1 MKRSALVCMIA
12 AGTLMSQSAWAQGQ
26 GAAAKKSGGNNA
38 AGAPGQGGPG
48 GGGGRGGPGG
58 PGGGGLGGMGGFG
71 GMRGMMG
78 GGGMMGRIAMS
89 PAVLIRSEAVQ
100 KEIKLT
106 AEQKEKLKKADEE
119 QNQKRQKAFEDMRNQ
134 AQQKQGG
141 QQGQAGQQGGGG
153 RGGRGGGID
162 FTAMR
167 QMGEQMAKDAEAGI
181 NKILT
186 AAQKKRLAEIALQ
199 VEGPMVIMEREDIAK
214 KLNITPPQRLKLTQV
229 KAQSEQ
235 AQEQIRGQ
243 MGQIFGGG
251 PGGPGAGGPGAGG
264 GQGGGRGGRGNQA
277 GQGAQQP
284 GGNNNGGGQ
293 GGGAAQP
300 GQGGPGG
307 GRGGFGNMTPEE
319 RTKRMEDMRKG
330 MEKMRDDSNKLRDK
344 LEAAIMKVL
353 TKRQE
358 EAYKK
363 MTGEKFDVDSIMAT
377 MQQGG
382 PGGPGGGGR
391 GGRGGQAA
399 PPAID

>member
-38 AGAPGQGGPG
+38 AGA
-48 GGGGRGGPGG
+48 
-58 PGGGGLGGMGGFG
+58 
-71 GMRGMMG
+71 
-78 GGGMMGRIAMS
+78 
-89 PAVLIRSEAVQ
+89 
-100 KEIKLT
+100 
-106 AEQKEKLKKADEE
+106 
-119 QNQKRQKAFEDMRNQ
+119 
-134 AQQKQGG
+134 
-141 QQGQAGQQGGGG
+141 
-153 RGGRGGGID
+153 
-162 FTAMR
+162 
-167 QMGEQMAKDAEAGI
+167 
-181 NKILT
+181 
-186 AAQKKRLAEIALQ
+186 
-199 VEGPMVIMEREDIAK
+199 
-214 KLNITPPQRLKLTQV
+214 
-229 KAQSEQ
+229 
-235 AQEQIRGQ
+235 
-243 MGQIFGGG
+243 
-251 PGGPGAGGPGAGG
+251 
-264 GQGGGRGGRGNQA
+264 
-277 GQGAQQP
+277 
-284 GGNNNGGGQ
+284 
-293 GGGAAQP
+293 P

-382 PGGPGGGGR
+382 PGGGGR